1 MSKKKEIALS
11 ERIHQGIISAQR
23 KMLIQKAKLGESVV
37 VADEHGQPRVITAEE
52 ALRRFEVETL

>member
-1 MSKKKEIALS
+1 
-11 ERIHQGIISAQR
+11 
-23 KMLIQKAKLGESVV
+23 MLIQKAKLGESVV

>member
-1 MSKKKEIALS
+1 MSEQEEIALFES
-11 ERIHQGIISAQR
+11 IRKNIESAQY

-52 ALRRFEVETL
+52 ALRLFEVESL

>member
-11 ERIHQGIISAQR
+11 ERIHQGIVSAQR
-23 KMLIQKAKLGESVV
+23 KMLIKKAKLGESVV

>member
-1 MSKKKEIALS
+1 MSEQEEIALFES
-11 ERIHQGIISAQR
+11 IRKNIESAQY

-52 ALRRFEVETL
+52 ALCLFEVESL

>member
-1 MSKKKEIALS
+1 MSEQEEIALFES
-11 ERIHQGIISAQR
+11 IRKNIESAQY

-52 ALRRFEVETL
+52 ALRCFEVESL

>member
-1 MSKKKEIALS
+1 MSEQEEIALFES
-11 ERIHQGIISAQR
+11 IRKNIESAQY

-52 ALRRFEVETL
+52 ALRRFEVESL